1 MNFADTASSKFN
13 QLGGLFLNGKPLP
26 NSVRQKIIE
35 MAELGIRPCD
45 ISRQL
50 KVSHGCISKLL
61 SKYNDTGSFEAGR
74 RTRRGGSE
82 MNSKIEECGRS
93 FPGVLSSKDKEKLLA
108 SGLCSRETLLSVP
121 TNSSVV
127 REEGMNDE
135 DRAGPLFR
143 QSFEESEFNRATTI
157 VNNPKTTQLRHYYRR
172 NRIKFLPEQLK
183 EMEAAFCK
191 TRYPDVLM
199 REELGKR
206 LNVSES
212 RLQIWFSNRRSKEK
226 RLRNND
232 KQFKAAMQQNMSR
245 ILYPYYGLS
254 FIPPSQT
261 MDLQASFTWWRNS
274 GVPHGFCTCVRK

>member
-1 MNFADTASSKFN
+1 MLASSKFN

-82 MNSKIEECGRS
+82 MNSKIEECGRA
-93 FPGVLSSKDKEKLLA
+93 FPGVLSSEDKEKLLA

-121 TNSSVV
+121 TNSSVA

-135 DRAGPLFR
+135 DRAGKCVVKNTR
-143 QSFEESEFNRATTI
+143 HWRVQNKGESNGRNVWKYWVSMAEWKNI
-157 VNNPKTTQLRHYYRR
+157 LLNNFAHLYYL
-172 NRIKFLPEQLK
+172 LP
-183 EMEAAFCK
+183 
-191 TRYPDVLM
+191 
-199 REELGKR
+199 
-206 LNVSES
+206 
-212 RLQIWFSNRRSKEK
+212 
-226 RLRNND
+226 
-232 KQFKAAMQQNMSR
+232 
-245 ILYPYYGLS
+245 
-254 FIPPSQT
+254 
-261 MDLQASFTWWRNS
+261 
-274 GVPHGFCTCVRK
+274 